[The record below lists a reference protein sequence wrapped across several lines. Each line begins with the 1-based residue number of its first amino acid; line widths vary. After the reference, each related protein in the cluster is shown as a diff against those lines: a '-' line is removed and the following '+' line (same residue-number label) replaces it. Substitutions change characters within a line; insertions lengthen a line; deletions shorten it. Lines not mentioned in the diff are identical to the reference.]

1 MANAHAIQPD
11 LGDVVIR
18 KLDAVTHVLCVEGQ
32 PPNGIFQD
40 GDRVVQ
46 EALRLAAERD
56 VNVWIHEDGYD
67 MLLGELRL
75 EPTP

>member
-1 MANAHAIQPD
+1 MANAHAFQPD
-11 LGDVVIR
+11 VGDVVIR

-32 PPNGIFQD
+32 RPQQYYQW
-40 GDRVVQ
+40 DRVMR

-67 MLLGELRL
+67 MLLHGLRL